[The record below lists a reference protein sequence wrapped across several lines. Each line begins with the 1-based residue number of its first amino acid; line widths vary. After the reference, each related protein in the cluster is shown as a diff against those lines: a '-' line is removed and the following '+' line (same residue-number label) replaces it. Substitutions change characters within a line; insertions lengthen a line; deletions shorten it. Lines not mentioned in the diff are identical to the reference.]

1 MVKFSVKKL
10 YDSLQGKFIRE
21 IKSNDVFHLAT
32 SGAVTGAAGTIL
44 ATTTTTA
51 NKDLF
56 LTHFV
61 VGGKQNSSVYVTV
74 GTSTILPTNI
84 SGNANSVDIKASVNE
99 PLYKTGG
106 ASAVTVSI
114 YATDA
119 GTYTA
124 FLSGVYHPIFSKVE
138 TT

>member
-1 MVKFSVKKL
+1 MNYSIKKL
-10 YDSLQGKFIRE
+10 YDSLTGRDVKE
-21 IKSNDVFHLAT
+21 IKSNDIFHLAT
-32 SGAVTGAAGTIL
+32 NGSVTGAAGTIL

-61 VGGKQNSSVYVTV
+61 VGGKANSSVYVVV
-74 GTSTILPTNI
+74 GSSTILPTNI
-84 SGNANSVDIKASVNE
+84 AANANSVQISGKLDN

-124 FLSGVYHPIFSKVE
+124 SLAGVYHPTFAKIE
-138 TT
+138 TA

>member
-1 MVKFSVKKL
+1 MNYSIKKL
-10 YDSLQGKFIRE
+10 YDSLTGRDVKE
-21 IKSNDVFHLAT
+21 IKSNDIFHLAT
-32 SGAVTGAAGTIL
+32 NGAVTGAAGTIL

-61 VGGKQNSSVYVTV
+61 VGSKANSSVYAVV

-84 SGNANSVDIKASVNE
+84 AANANSVQISGKLDN

-124 FLSGVYHPIFSKVE
+124 FLAGVYHPTFAKIE
-138 TT
+138 TA

>member
-1 MVKFSVKKL
+1 MNYSIKKL
-10 YDSLQGKFIRE
+10 YDSLTGRDVKE
-21 IKSNDVFHLAT
+21 IKSNDIFHLGT
-32 SGAVTGAAGTIL
+32 NGAVTGAAGTIL

-51 NKDLF
+51 DKDLF
-56 LTHFV
+56 LTHLV
-61 VGGKQNSSVYVTV
+61 VGAKANSSVYVVV
-74 GTSTILPTNI
+74 GTSTILPVNI
-84 SGNANSVDIKASVNE
+84 AANANSVSVSGNLNE

-124 FLSGVYHPIFSKVE
+124 FLTGVYHPTFSKIE
-138 TT
+138 TA